1 MVGAEVRP
9 ARPGEGARLGEIFL
23 ASGRAAWAGH
33 LPAEGLAK
41 VGSPKQDL
49 EDQIIDPHRICL
61 VAELEGDVAA
71 FAVLCPSP
79 DPDADQNAV
88 AMLDRLYT
96 DPAVWG
102 RGLGRALLKAALREL
117 QERGYRQATLWTAT
131 WNRSHGFYESSGW
144 TPDGAH
150 REKTFAGA
158 TYTEVR
164 YRIEI
169 IPEQGQDL

>member
-1 MVGAEVRP
+1 VVGAEVRP

-49 EDQIIDPHRICL
+49 EDD
-61 VAELEGDVAA
+61 
-71 FAVLCPSP
+71 
-79 DPDADQNAV
+79 
-88 AMLDRLYT
+88 
-96 DPAVWG
+96 
-102 RGLGRALLKAALREL
+102 
-117 QERGYRQATLWTAT
+117 
-131 WNRSHGFYESSGW
+131 ESSGW
-144 TPDGAH
+144 TLDGAH

-169 IPEQGQDL
+169 SPGTGSRPVT